1 MKIKSCLKNFSLK
14 DFLLFA
20 LLFIVLAVVFFRSIP
35 KTIVLEPL
43 KDDQEKAAEI
53 PVGNYVTAEDE
64 VVLVTN
70 NNNVYFLVDDAEQ
83 KFEFW
88 NGKKK
93 VAEIDNEGN
102 LWLRGKVFAIKD

>member
-1 MKIKSCLKNFSLK
+1 MKIKSYLKNFSLK

-20 LLFIVLAVVFFRSIP
+20 LLLIVLVVVSFRSIP

-43 KDDQEKAAEI
+43 KDDQEKVAEI
-53 PVGNYVTAEDE
+53 PVGTYITAEDE
-64 VVLVTN
+64 VALVTN
-70 NNNVYFLVDDAEQ
+70 NSNIHFLIDDAEQ

-93 VAEIDNEGN
+93 VAEIGNKGN
-102 LWLRGKVFAIKD
+102 LWLRGKVFTIED

>member
-1 MKIKSCLKNFSLK
+1 MKIKSYLKNFSLK
-14 DFLLFA
+14 DFLFFA
-20 LLFIVLAVVFFRSIP
+20 FLLIILAVVSFRNIS